1 MAKKT
6 VAKQTQRPVT
16 RGSTAR
22 DLVIVESPTK
32 ARTIGKILGSGYAV
46 TASLGHVRDLPQ
58 SRLGVAIGDGF
69 QPEYV
74 VPREKRQLVSEIQ
87 ELAKDA
93 PHVYLATDPDR
104 EGEAI
109 SWHLVEAAGVDPS
122 VVRRVVFHE
131 ITGEAVKRAFLSPR
145 SIDMDMVDAQQARRV
160 LDRLVGYTL
169 SPLIS
174 RKLRWWGLSA
184 GRVQSA
190 ALRIVVERE
199 REIEAFVPREHWS
212 IEATLRNAVP
222 DAGGAEPVTFVSW
235 LHSRVGQKQR
245 LVMPDAA
252 SAGEI
257 ARDLE
262 GATYA
267 VAGVK
272 RKEVEQRP
280 TAPFITSTLQQEA
293 WRQIRFPAKRT
304 MAVAQQLYEGVSLGA
319 QGSEGLITY
328 MRTDSTNVAVSAVQE
343 ARDYIREA
351 HGAEYVPPQPR
362 QYTKKVK
369 GAQEAHEAVRPT
381 SVLRTPA
388 VVRPFLNPEQAR
400 LYDLVWRRFVAS
412 QMADARLDQT
422 SVDVHAA
429 SALSSERYL
438 FRVTGSVLRFPG
450 FRALYLEAR
459 DDQDDDDDQRRAL
472 PPLADGDGLDCRDLA
487 QRQHFTQPPPR
498 YSDAS
503 LIRALEEKGIGR
515 PSTYAATVSTIQDR
529 GYVERD
535 RGRLT
540 PTPLGKT
547 VSDLLTE
554 HFGEIVD
561 LGFTAQMEQEL
572 DDIAQGQRGW
582 QAVLRTFYDP
592 FNQNVTEAADRIPRL
607 DIPTGETCEV
617 CGLPMVLKRNRWG
630 STFLSCSGFPECRN
644 AKSPQTKTG
653 VDCPVC
659 GGDLVERQARKGK
672 RRGTFYGCSSY
683 PTCTF
688 AVNQRPLPNPCP
700 ECGGLLLQRGR
711 SGAKCNQCKWQGV
724 VEGQQQEEDAAE
736 REPEAV
742 GV

>member
-1 MAKKT
+1 MAK
-6 VAKQTQRPVT
+6 
-16 RGSTAR
+16 

-32 ARTIGKILGSGYAV
+32 ARTIGKILGRGYVV

-58 SRLGVAIGDGF
+58 SRLGVTVDGEF

-74 VPREKRQLVSEIQ
+74 VPREKRQLVAEIQ
-87 ELAKDA
+87 DLAKSA
-93 PHVYLATDPDR
+93 ANVYLATDPDR

-122 VVRRVVFHE
+122 LVRRVVFHE
-131 ITGEAVKRAFLSPR
+131 ITGDAVKRAFRSPR

-174 RKLRWWGLSA
+174 KKLRWWGLSA

-190 ALRIVVERE
+190 ALRITVERE
-199 REIEAFVPREHWS
+199 REIEAFVAREHWS
-212 IEATLRNAVP
+212 IEATLRKDAP
-222 DAGGAEPVTFVSW
+222 DARGAEPPTIVAQ
-235 LHSRVGQKQR
+235 LHSRLGQKQR
-245 LVMPDAA
+245 LAIPDAA
-252 SAGEI
+252 AAGEI

-272 RKEVEQRP
+272 RKEVAQRP
-280 TAPFITSTLQQEA
+280 AAPFITSTLQQEA
-293 WRQIRFPAKRT
+293 WRQLRFPAKRT
-304 MAVAQQLYEGVSLGA
+304 MTVAQQLYEGVTLGPE
-319 QGSEGLITY
+319 GSVGLITY
-328 MRTDSTNVAVSAVQE
+328 MRTDSTNVAASAIQE
-343 ARDYIREA
+343 ARSYIREA

-362 QYTKKVK
+362 RYTKKVK

-381 SVLRTPA
+381 SVVRTPA
-388 VVRPFLNPEQAR
+388 LVRPFLSPEQAR

-422 SVDVHAA
+422 AVDIHAA
-429 SALSSERYL
+429 SARSSERYL

-459 DDQDDDDDQRRAL
+459 DDQEDDDEPRRAL
-472 PPLADGDGLDCRDLA
+472 PPLAEGDALDCRDLE

-582 QAVLRTFYDP
+582 QTVLRAFYDP
-592 FNQNVTEAADRIPRL
+592 FHKNVEEAADRIPRL

-617 CGLPMVLKRNRWG
+617 CGRPMVLKRNRWG

-644 AKSPQTKTG
+644 ARSPQTKTG

-672 RRGTFYGCSSY
+672 RRGVFYGCSNY

-688 AVNQRPLPNPCP
+688 SLNQRPLPEPCP
-700 ECGGLLLQRGR
+700 ECAGLLLQRGR
-711 SGAKCNQCKWQGV
+711 SGAKCNVCKWQGV
-724 VEGQQQEEDAAE
+724 VEGQTEGADAAEDAE